1 MRNTLG
7 DLNNHLFAQ
16 LERLGD
22 EEITGEKLQEEIN
35 RAKAVTDV
43 AQQVVSNASLVL
55 KAQAMR
61 EDRMDANAVMPKMLE
76 GLSWRISTRM
86 NSENSSRR
94 TLLEELAKN

>member
-1 MRNTLG
+1 MGNTLG

-43 AQQVVSNASLVL
+43 AKQVVSNASLVL
-55 KAQAMR
+55 KTPR
-61 EDRMDANAVMPKMLE
+61 L
-76 GLSWRISTRM
+76 
-86 NSENSSRR
+86 
-94 TLLEELAKN
+94 

>member
-55 KAQAMR
+55 FQ
-61 EDRMDANAVMPKMLE
+61 
-76 GLSWRISTRM
+76 STH
-86 NSENSSRR
+86 SRGVR
-94 TLLEELAKN
+94 QPW